1 MEDIYGKVP
10 MFLEILYIHS
20 LQHHFCQM
28 GNIFKICSLR
38 LSKNK
43 LSSFLINVYVQDME
57 MTLLI
62 EDAVLVSYQEAKL

>member
-1 MEDIYGKVP
+1 
-10 MFLEILYIHS
+10 
-20 LQHHFCQM
+20 M

-62 EDAVLVSYQEAKL
+62 EDAVNQCTWKLPRSKLVKKSVSVHKIAINVVVM